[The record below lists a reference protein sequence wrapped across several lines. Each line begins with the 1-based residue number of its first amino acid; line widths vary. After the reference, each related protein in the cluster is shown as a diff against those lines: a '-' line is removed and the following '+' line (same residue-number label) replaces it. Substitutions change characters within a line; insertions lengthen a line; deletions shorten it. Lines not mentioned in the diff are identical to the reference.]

1 MSEQVTLTLPDDV
14 VRRVQTVATS
24 TQRELEDVLLEWID
38 QISLQLSPSTPA
50 TTEAT
55 LLQQINLGFASD
67 WWNRYQ
73 SLIAARQAETISES
87 DLAELIK
94 MSEALEMAN
103 VERVKALG
111 KLAQIRGCSME
122 QVMFA
127 LDIKIKT
134 ELDV

>member
-1 MSEQVTLTLPDDV
+1 M
-14 VRRVQTVATS
+14 
-24 TQRELEDVLLEWID
+24 
-38 QISLQLSPSTPA
+38 
-50 TTEAT
+50 
-55 LLQQINLGFASD
+55 GFSSD

-111 KLAQIRGCSME
+111 ELALLQGCSIE
-122 QVMFA
+122 QVMEA
-127 LDIKIKT
+127 LDIKSKT
-134 ELDV
+134 EGDV